1 MVFLEKRNFRTA
13 RFCTSMLLVP
23 SKEAELAQNSV
34 FHFSLFVSSLQSSVP
49 RMLYGTAFCQLVR
62 KSFIIK
68 LVCWGLSFISVG
80 QGLVHCVK
88 LSMLH
93 VIFQALSGTKSSGD
107 VQSMTAW
114 FPWRLC

>member
-1 MVFLEKRNFRTA
+1 MFLQ
-13 RFCTSMLLVP
+13 CCLVQHF
-23 SKEAELAQNSV
+23 AGLAK
-34 FHFSLFVSSLQSSVP
+34 
-49 RMLYGTAFCQLVR
+49 YLVR